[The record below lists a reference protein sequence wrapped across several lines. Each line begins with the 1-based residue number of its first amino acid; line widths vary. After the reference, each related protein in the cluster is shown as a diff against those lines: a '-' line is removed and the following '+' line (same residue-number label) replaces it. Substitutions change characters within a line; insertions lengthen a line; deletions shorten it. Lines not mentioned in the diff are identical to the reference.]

1 MGQKSLTDGFQV
13 LTAFVC
19 LRREYAANNFSHVEI
34 IDLKCLEKSNLAT
47 PGPHPHVATIG

>member
-34 IDLKCLEKSNLAT
+34 IDLKCLEKSNLT
-47 PGPHPHVATIG
+47 TLGPHPHVATIG